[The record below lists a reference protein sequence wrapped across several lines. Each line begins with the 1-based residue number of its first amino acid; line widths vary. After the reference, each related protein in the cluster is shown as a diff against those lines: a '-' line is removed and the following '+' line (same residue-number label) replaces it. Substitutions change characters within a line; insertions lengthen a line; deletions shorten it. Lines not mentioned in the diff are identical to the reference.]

1 MDHAIARAARELLVE
16 RGYSGFTVD
25 AVAAKAGV
33 GKAAIYRR
41 YSTKQELIFSVAVH
55 GMDEQP
61 PPDTGS
67 LATDLAA
74 VSRAFA
80 AQLGRASVD
89 VLVGLL
95 ADIYG
100 DSAVG
105 DRFAETFLVH
115 ERFMVAEVLDRA
127 VARGELKRLP
137 DLTAVQ
143 ALLFGPVFA
152 WLLILEGDPG
162 RSAELAETAA
172 VAVAARLRDGTRM

>member
-1 MDHAIARAARELLVE
+1 MWSFAPPATRGESRPLRIGAAGRSRCRHPVWFAVSRSGADTAQEQNRGDHHHRPRV
-16 RGYSGFTVD
+16 RW
-25 AVAAKAGV
+25 
-33 GKAAIYRR
+33 
-41 YSTKQELIFSVAVH
+41 
-55 GMDEQP
+55 P
-61 PPDTGS
+61 
-67 LATDLAA
+67 TDLAA

-137 DLTAVQ
+137 DPTAVQ

-152 WLLILEGDPG
+152 WLLILDGDPG
-162 RSAELAETAA
+162 RTAEPAETAA